1 MKILKIGGKNLAS
14 LAGEFCVDFEQE
26 PLASS
31 GLFAISGPTGAGKT
45 TLLDALCLALYDAT
59 PRLLKIVRGSSFLP
73 DVGTETVSAQD
84 PRTLLRRGAAE
95 AWAEVD
101 FVGNDALRYRAR
113 WSVRRARNKAAGG
126 LQKSNMT
133 LHQLPDLI
141 ALGGTKS
148 EVADEIKK
156 RIGLTFDQFTRAV
169 LLAQNEFSAFLKTEE
184 NERGELLETLTGSA
198 VYSAISRRAFER
210 FKAEQLAMQQLTA
223 RLADHTPMAA
233 EARRG
238 LEAQCATADAELAV
252 AQCRQA
258 ALEQQLRWHH
268 EAAKLARNE
277 ADAEL
282 ALAQSR
288 AAAEAAG
295 DRRRHLATLEAVQ
308 AARPLLD
315 DSHRLENDITT
326 LEKAIAASSRELL
339 QAEATQQQAGAAL
352 AIVAER
358 LRAAEAA
365 QRDAA
370 GRLDQ
375 AKALDASLTALAPS
389 HGKSIEARSV
399 AERELAGAASA
410 QKAASNQLDAT
421 RSAHVKGAEWLEQH
435 RRWQDLA
442 AQWPRWN
449 TLLAQAEQAAR
460 HDERIAAQL
469 EAARVAQ
476 LADTTSEAK
485 AAAALASATTQLGAL
500 EAKRQQTIAALAAYD
515 AEQLQR
521 QRQSFD
527 QRRSDLAAADRTW
540 SELAATRARLQ
551 QTQAQSGQLDCARTG
566 AAAALATADAQAAGL
581 GAALT
586 QAERS
591 LQGAEIA
598 CADSVVDL
606 RATLA
611 DDTPCPVCGSEEH
624 PYQRQNAALHD
635 MLASL
640 RKEVA
645 QCRAQ
650 VQGNVADQATQ
661 RALLAGCEQQLATA
675 ALEASALQAALER
688 HTAAWGALALA
699 SAAPGE
705 EARAAWLVDQND
717 ELKAVCTRL
726 DAQEQAARGAAV
738 ARDAAQRA
746 CDHSATEHANA
757 LALASAAQTAL
768 TKSQAAFAALLEQH
782 TQAAH
787 NLAAL
792 LGELDTAF
800 CDTPAW
806 AAQWQCGP
814 SQFRSERESE
824 VQAWR
829 KESEQHASRAGTL
842 LTQESEYRI
851 ATQRHAQAQSTQ
863 LAAAAEFNRVDA
875 DVKDKAAQRAALWNG
890 RPVRDVEKELA
901 GAIDTARAMANS
913 QQAAAQAAM
922 QAETR
927 ARESMAQTSA
937 RLAAVQSLAN
947 SAAQRVAAWLADYAL
962 RHAALE
968 PVPSKEHLGALL
980 ERGVDWIA
988 GERGALQALDA
999 AAASAATVLAERRNQ
1014 CALHQQSAAPA
1025 GGDAAG
1031 LALQLDTLANERKLA
1046 LAAASALRL
1055 QLAQDDVRRAGAQSM
1070 MVKIEKQQLV
1080 ELRWGRMNELIG
1092 SADGKKFRNYA
1103 QQFTLDVLLGYA
1115 NSHLGQLAKRYRLER
1130 VMSVSGPSL
1139 GLLVRDQDMG
1149 GEVRSV
1155 NSLSGG
1161 ESFLVS
1167 LALAL
1172 GLASLS
1178 SNRVR
1183 VESLFIDEGFGSLD
1197 SETLRVA
1204 MDALDGLQSMGRKV
1218 GVISHVQEMTERI
1231 ATKILVQ
1238 PAGGGTSSV
1247 TVQ

>member
-1 MKILKIGGKNLAS
+1 MKILKISGKNLAS

-113 WSVRRARNKAAGG
+113 WSVRRARSKAAGG

-148 EVADEIKK
+148 EVAEEIRK
-156 RIGLTFDQFTRAV
+156 RIGLSFDQFTRAV

-184 NERGELLETLTGSA
+184 NERGELLETLTGS
-198 VYSAISRRAFER
+198 VIYSAISRRAFER

-233 EARRG
+233 QARTE
-238 LEAQCATADAELAV
+238 LEAHCATADAALAV
-252 AQCRQA
+252 TDCRQA

-277 ADAEL
+277 ADAEQAL
-282 ALAQSR
+282 ALAR
-288 AAAEAAG
+288 TAAEAAA
-295 DRRRHLATLEAVQ
+295 DRRRHLATIEVMQ
-308 AARPLLD
+308 TARPLLD
-315 DSHRLENDITT
+315 DSTRLDSDIAS
-326 LEKAIAASSRELL
+326 LQKAMAAIGEEL
-339 QAEATQQQAGAAL
+339 ARAAATQQQAAAAL
-352 AIVAER
+352 ALASEQLQAAEEAQ
-358 LRAAEAA
+358 RAAAV
-365 QRDAA
+365 Q
-370 GRLDQ
+370 LDK
-375 AKALDASLTALAPS
+375 AKALDASLSALAPS
-389 HGKSIEARSV
+389 HAKAQEARS
-399 AERELAGAASA
+399 AADQELRAATTA
-410 QKAASNQLDAT
+410 LQDAT
-421 RSAHVKGAEWLEQH
+421 GQLAATQSAHAVGGQWLEQH
-435 RRWQDLA
+435 RRWEDLS

-449 TLLAQAEQAAR
+449 TLLAQAEQAAQ
-460 HDERIAAQL
+460 HDARLAEQLQAAHAAQQTATL
-469 EAARVAQ
+469 NESR
-476 LADTTSEAK
+476 
-485 AAAALASATTQLGAL
+485 AAATLLAATTQLGAL
-500 EAKRQQTIAALAAYD
+500 EAKRQQAISELATFD
-515 AEQLQR
+515 ADQLQR
-521 QRQSFD
+521 QRQALD
-527 QRRSDLAAADRTW
+527 QRRNGLAAAERTW
-540 SELAATRARLQ
+540 SELAATRERLL
-551 QTQAQSGQLDCARTG
+551 QTQTQSSALESAKAG
-566 AAAALATADAQAAGL
+566 ALAALAAADAQAIGL

-591 LQGAEIA
+591 LSGAEMA

-611 DDTPCPVCGSEEH
+611 DNTPCPVCGSEEH
-624 PYQRQNAALHD
+624 PYQHQNAALHD

-640 RKEVA
+640 RKEVTE
-645 QCRAQ
+645 CRARSQ
-650 VQGNVADQATQ
+650 ANVADQATQ
-661 RALLAGCEQQLATA
+661 QALIASCGQQLATTA
-675 ALEASALQAALER
+675 HEAGTLQAALEK
-688 HTAAWGALALA
+688 HTAAWAALSLA
-699 SAAPGE
+699 AEAPGE
-705 EARAAWLVDQND
+705 DTRTTWLLAQIE
-717 ELKAVCTRL
+717 ELKEASAKL
-726 DAQEQAARGAAV
+726 DAQERAARDAAM
-738 ARDAAQRA
+738 ARDAAQHA
-746 CDHSATEHANA
+746 CDCSAAEHAKALTLANAAQAA
-757 LALASAAQTAL
+757 LA
-768 TKSQAAFAALLEQH
+768 KSQAAHAALSEQRTH
-782 TQAAH
+782 AEKNVAM
-787 NLAAL
+787 L
-792 LGELDTAF
+792 LKELDAAF
-800 CDTPAW
+800 SDAQGWT
-806 AAQWQCGP
+806 AQWQSAP
-814 SQFRSERESE
+814 SHFRLEREAE
-824 VQAWR
+824 VTAWR
-829 KESEQHASRAGTL
+829 TQSEQHANRARVL
-842 LTQESEYRI
+842 LTQEAEQRV
-851 ATQRHAQAQSTQ
+851 ATLRHAQAQATQ
-863 LAAAAEFNRVDA
+863 ATAAAEFNRVDA
-875 DVKDKAAQRAALWNG
+875 DVKDKATQRAALWQG
-890 RPVRDVEKELA
+890 RPVRDIEKELA
-901 GAIDTARAMANS
+901 TAIEAARTLVAS
-913 QQAAAQAAM
+913 QQAATQAAM

-937 RLAAVQSLAN
+937 RLAVALELA
-947 SAAQRVAAWLADYAL
+947 SAAQARLAAWLADYPQ
-962 RHAALE
+962 RHPALE
-968 PVPSKEHLGALL
+968 PVDSKEQLATLLDRGA
-980 ERGVDWIA
+980 DWIA
-988 GERGALQALDA
+988 GERGALHALEA
-999 AAASAATVLAERRNQ
+999 GAASAATVLTERRSQ
-1014 CALHQQSAAPA
+1014 RALHQQSAAPE
-1025 GGDAAG
+1025 GGSADE
-1031 LALQLDTLANERKLA
+1031 LAIQLDTLTGERKEA
-1046 LAAASALRL
+1046 VAAASALRL
-1055 QLAQDDVRRAGAQSM
+1055 QLAQDDVRRANAQAM
-1070 MVKIEKQQLV
+1070 MAEIHKQRLV

-1115 NSHLGQLAKRYRLER
+1115 NSHLRQLAKRYRLER
-1130 VMSVSGPSL
+1130 VASVSGPSL

-1149 GEVRSV
+1149 GEIRSV

>member
-1 MKILKIGGKNLAS
+1 MKILKISGKNLAS

-101 FVGNDALRYRAR
+101 FVGNDAVRYRAR
-113 WSVRRARNKAAGG
+113 WSVRRARGKAAGG
-126 LQKSNMT
+126 LQKSCMA

-148 EVADEIKK
+148 EVADEIRK

-223 RLADHTPMAA
+223 RLADHSPMAA
-233 EARRG
+233 EARCA

-252 AQCRQA
+252 AQCRQS

-277 ADAEL
+277 ADAQL
-282 ALAQSR
+282 ALALAR
-288 AAAEAAG
+288 AAADAASN
-295 DRRRHLATLEAVQ
+295 RRRHLATLEAVQ
-308 AARPLLD
+308 PARAMLG
-315 DSHRLENDITT
+315 DSHRLGNDIAI
-326 LEKAIAASSRELL
+326 LQQAIAAGSGQLA
-339 QAEATQQQAGAAL
+339 QAEATQQQAVAAL
-352 AIVAER
+352 AIAGDR
-358 LRAAEAA
+358 LQTAEAM

-370 GRLDQ
+370 VQLDQ
-375 AKALDASLTALAPS
+375 AKALDASITALAPS
-389 HGKSIEARSV
+389 HAKSIEARN
-399 AERELAGAASA
+399 AADQELAGATLALQAAWDQLGATQGA
-410 QKAASNQLDAT
+410 Q
-421 RSAHVKGAEWLEQH
+421 VKGAEWLEQH
-435 RRWQDLA
+435 RRWQDLS

-449 TLLAQAEQAAR
+449 TLLTQAEQAAR
-460 HDERIAAQL
+460 HDERIATQHDAAQ
-469 EAARVAQ
+469 VAHR
-476 LADTTSEAK
+476 ADAVSEAS
-485 AAAALASATTQLGAL
+485 AAAALLCTTTQLDAL
-500 EAKRQQTIAALAAYD
+500 EASRQQAIAALAACD

-527 QRRSDLAAADRTW
+527 QRRNNLASADRAW
-540 SELAATRARLQ
+540 SELTATRERLR
-551 QTQAQSGQLDCARTG
+551 QTQAQAGKLDCANTA
-566 AAAALATADAQAAGL
+566 AAAALATADALAVGM
-581 GAALT
+581 GAALA

-591 LQGAEIA
+591 LTGAEIA

-606 RATLA
+606 RTTLA
-611 DDTPCPVCGSEEH
+611 DDSPCPVCGSKEH

-635 MLASL
+635 ILGSL

-645 QCRAQ
+645 LCRGQAHA
-650 VQGNVADQATQ
+650 NLSDQATQ
-661 RALLAGCEQQLATA
+661 RALLASCEQQLASTA
-675 ALEASALQAALER
+675 GDASALQAALEQ
-688 HTAAWGALALA
+688 HSAAWAALALA
-699 SAAPGE
+699 SEAPGE
-705 EARAAWLVDQND
+705 EARTAWLVQQDN
-717 ELKAVCTRL
+717 ELKAVCARL
-726 DAQEQAARGAAV
+726 DTQEKAAREAAV

-746 CDHSATEHANA
+746 CDRSAAEHAHA
-757 LALASAAQTAL
+757 LALASGAQTAL
-768 TKSQAAFAALLEQH
+768 TKSLAACESLLEQR
-782 TQAAH
+782 TQSTH
-787 NLAAL
+787 NLALL

-800 CDTPAW
+800 QDTPGW
-806 AAQWQCGP
+806 AAQWQSGP
-814 SQFRSERESE
+814 AHFRAKREAE
-824 VQAWR
+824 VEAWHTQ
-829 KESEQHASRAGTL
+829 SEQHASRAGTL
-842 LTQESEYRI
+842 LALMAEQRV
-851 ATQRHAQAQSTQ
+851 ATQRHAQAQLAQ
-863 LAAAAEFNRVDA
+863 LAATAEFTRFDA
-875 DVKDKAAQRAALWNG
+875 DTKEKSVQRATIWNG
-890 RPVRDVEKELA
+890 RPVRDIEKELA
-901 GAIDTARAMANS
+901 GAIELARAVANS
-913 QQAAAQAAM
+913 QQGAAQAAI

-927 ARESMAQTSA
+927 AREAVAQTSL
-937 RLAAVQSLAN
+937 RMTAVQSLAT
-947 SAAQRVAAWLADYAL
+947 AAAERMAVWLADYPQ
-962 RHAALE
+962 RHPALE

-980 ERGVDWIA
+980 EPGVEWIA
-988 GERGALQALDA
+988 GERSALQALDA
-999 AAASAATVLAERRNQ
+999 AAASAATVLAERRSQ
-1014 CALHQQSAAPA
+1014 CALHQQSAAVE
-1025 GGDAAG
+1025 GGDAAL
-1031 LALQLDTLANERKLA
+1031 LAAQLETLAAERTEV

-1070 MVKIEKQQLV
+1070 MVEIEKQQLV

-1115 NSHLGQLAKRYRLER
+1115 NSHLAQLAKRYRLER
-1130 VMSVSGPSL
+1130 VASVSGPSL